1 MSLEDAE
8 KAADRE
14 REIALS
20 RYREQLARKRQEAG
34 YGERR
39 RLAAS
44 LSSPGKNQT
53 VTTSE
58 TGAKETVAL
67 SSDEKTA
74 EEDVNDK
81 KIGEKD
87 GGTKSASARSEEQEQ
102 RQEEDTNEEKLKIIS
117 SLAVDEKVMQARNK
131 YRMMYKSKVK
141 LITSGYYLG
150 CSSLFLSSSLSFL
163 FSFFPLLF
171 LSSSLSFLF
180 SFFPLLFFF
189 SSLFFSSLSSRSFSI
204 LFSPCQKKLKLKF
217 KKKLSRARTSLV
229 PELILYKRVSNKVR
243 CC

>member
-44 LSSPGKNQT
+44 LPSPGKNET

-58 TGAKETVAL
+58 TGTKETVAL
-67 SSDEKTA
+67 SSEKTA

-81 KIGEKD
+81 KIGETD
-87 GGTKSASARSEEQEQ
+87 GGSKSESARSEEQEH

-117 SLAVDEKVMQARNK
+117 SAAVDEKVMQARNK

-150 CSSLFLSSSLSFL
+150 CSSLLSFL
-163 FSFFPLLF
+163 FSLLYSRVFLTLLLYSLFPL
-171 LSSSLSFLF
+171 
-180 SFFPLLFFF
+180 P
-189 SSLFFSSLSSRSFSI
+189 
-204 LFSPCQKKLKLKF
+204 KK
-217 KKKLSRARTSLV
+217 
-229 PELILYKRVSNKVR
+229 N
-243 CC
+243 